1 MTDIFIYKTNVST
14 QRHVQQVRALFER
27 VLSIKRW
34 TFDLEDCDKVLRI
47 EANGLRPE
55 TIANLLANAGIFC
68 EPLEYEL

>member
-1 MTDIFIYKTNVST
+1 MTEIFIYKTNVST

-27 VLSIKRW
+27 MLSIKRW

-47 EANGLRPE
+47 EARGLQRE
-55 TIANLLANAGIFC
+55 TVARILAKAGILC

>member
-14 QRHVQQVRALFER
+14 QRHVQQVRTLLES

-47 EANGLRPE
+47 EAHGLRSE
-55 TIANLLANAGIFC
+55 TVSDLLAKAGIFC

>member
-14 QRHVQQVRALFER
+14 QRHVQQVRTLFER

-47 EANGLRPE
+47 EAHGLRPE
-55 TIANLLANAGIFC
+55 TIAQLLVNAGIFC